1 MDSKKVE
8 SINQGLLRFI
18 QDSPSVFHV
27 IDNMKKGWRRPVLRN
42 VGSRTAGN
50 CSPAGL
56 IM

>member
-27 IDNMKKGWRRPVLRN
+27 IDNMKKRLEEAGFAERREQDCWEQIGRAHV
-42 VGSRTAGN
+42 
-50 CSPAGL
+50 
-56 IM
+56 